1 MKEVDYAKLSEQ
13 YGGFLVAAG
22 GVSITVLAVI
32 LSLTRGLTSSEQA
45 VGLCLQP
52 CVPNEKVEAA
62 RLFLVAALIVGT
74 VSCFA
79 GAHMMAETA
88 AFFTQL
94 KERLPRKRPRHKILL
109 GQRLFV
115 LATAHVFIS
124 IGLIL
129 FAIVLLPTVTGLGRL
144 VAGMKLISAV
154 VLIGVLLAAL
164 VWMVLAT
171 IDRTST
177 VQRDWYVIAI
187 GLVIGLGAGFGSRL
201 GTSNFGYLESLASQ
215 MFIIIVSV
223 TAISLVYFAVIFKFG
238 MILPGRLRRNIEV
251 AAFSSAIAFAY
262 MSLVVAY
269 FKILY

>member
-1 MKEVDYAKLSEQ
+1 MKKVDYAKLSEQ

-22 GVSITVLAVI
+22 GVSITALAVL
-32 LSLTRGLTSSEQA
+32 LSLTRNSGPSPQQTLEVSVA
-45 VGLCLQP
+45 H
-52 CVPNEKVEAA
+52 EKVETA

-94 KERLPRKRPRHKILL
+94 TRKRWHFKAAL

-115 LATAHVFIS
+115 LATAHVFMA

-129 FAIVLLPTVTGLGRL
+129 FAVVLLPTVTADARL
-144 VAGMKLISAV
+144 VDGMKLISPW
-154 VLIGVLLAAL
+154 VLIAVLLGAL
-164 VWMVLAT
+164 VWMVFAT
-171 IDRTST
+171 FERTPT
-177 VQRDWYVIAI
+177 IGTDLYVIAI
-187 GLVIGLGAGFGSRL
+187 GLAIGLGMGL
-201 GTSNFGYLESLASQ
+201 VMGTGRIWPYWSFETLASR

-223 TAISLVYFAVIFKFG
+223 TAISLGYFAVIFKFG
-238 MILPGRLRRNIEV
+238 IVPARRLGRNIEV
-251 AAFSSAIAFAY
+251 AAFTSAITFTY
-262 MSLVVAY
+262 TSLVVAY